1 LQEKNWQQ
9 MRWVVMDK
17 IIKVVKEAE
26 QEHPDADEEDWLRL
40 WEAIRCRT
48 TEQVTS
54 YRELMQIRACL
65 KDSEGMVDLEA
76 EPAIK
81 KKKPTKKKNG

>member
-26 QEHPDADEEDWLRL
+26 QEHPDAGNEDWLRL
-40 WEAIRCRT
+40 WEAIRYRA

-54 YRELMQIRACL
+54 YRELIQIRACL
-65 KDSEGMVDLEA
+65 TDSEGMVDLDA
-76 EPAIK
+76 ESAIK
-81 KKKPTKKKNG
+81 KKRRARKK